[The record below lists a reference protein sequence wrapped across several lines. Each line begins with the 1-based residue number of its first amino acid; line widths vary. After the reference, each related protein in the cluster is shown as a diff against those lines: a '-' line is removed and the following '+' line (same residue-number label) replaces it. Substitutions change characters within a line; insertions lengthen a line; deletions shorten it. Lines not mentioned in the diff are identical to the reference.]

1 MAVLPL
7 FPLSVVLFPGAFLPL
22 HVFEPRY
29 RKMLVD
35 VVEGGHR
42 FVILPPGPGESPPA
56 PGTIGTVARVR
67 AVQPLADGRSNIVV
81 SGDERVTLSRVLEA
95 TTPYLMGDAE
105 GLPDLPDTQVPTTT
119 EVTRLRELGE
129 RYAGELATLETT
141 SGEREPEWSDDP
153 GLLSFQ
159 IAALAE
165 WEEVAQRRFLEIRS
179 ATERVTRL
187 LASLPSL
194 IADAAGRAKIHQRAT
209 QNGTG
214 HR

>member
-1 MAVLPL
+1 MAVVPL

-29 RKMLVD
+29 RTLLVD

-42 FVILPPGPGESPPA
+42 FSILPPGPDETPPT
-56 PGTIGTVARVR
+56 PGTIGTVARIR
-67 AVQPLADGRSNIVV
+67 AVQPLSDGRSNIVV
-81 SGDERVTLSRVLEA
+81 SGDDRVTLTRVLEGSK
-95 TTPYLMGDAE
+95 PYLLGE
-105 GLPDLPDTQVPTTT
+105 VEPLPDVADTQVPSTT
-119 EVTRLRELGE
+119 EMTKLRQLGE
-129 RYAGELATLETT
+129 RYAAELATMET
-141 SGEREPEWSDDP
+141 GEREPEWSDDP

-159 IAALAE
+159 VAALLE
-165 WEEVAQRRFLEIRS
+165 WEPPVQRRFLAVRS

-187 LASLPSL
+187 LATLPGM
-194 IADAAGRAKIHQRAT
+194 IADAAARARIHQRAS

>member
-1 MAVLPL
+1 MAALPL

-42 FVILPPGPGESPPA
+42 FLILPAGPDDGPPTT
-56 PGTIGTVARVR
+56 GTIGTVARVR
-67 AVQPLADGRSNIVV
+67 AVQPLADGCSNIVV
-81 SGDERVTLSRVLEA
+81 SGEERVTLTNVLGG
-95 TTPYLMGDAE
+95 TTPYLLGEAE
-105 GLPDLPDTQVPTTT
+105 QLPDLTDTQIPSPG

-129 RYAGELATLETT
+129 RYAGELAIMET
-141 SGEREPEWSDDP
+141 GEREPEWSDDP

-159 IAALAE
+159 IAALAQ
-165 WEEVAQRRFLEIRS
+165 WEFPAQRRFLAVRS

-187 LASLPSL
+187 LATLPAL
-194 IADAAGRAKIHQRAT
+194 IVDAAGRARIHQRAS

>member
-29 RKMLVD
+29 RKLLVD

-42 FVILPPGPGESPPA
+42 FLILPPGPDDGPPI

-81 SGDERVTLSRVLEA
+81 SGDERVTLTNVLSG
-95 TTPYLMGDAE
+95 TTPYLAGEAE
-105 GLPDLPDTQVPTTT
+105 ELPDLSDTQIPSPN

-129 RYAGELATLETT
+129 RYVGELATLET
-141 SGEREPEWSDDP
+141 GEREPEWSDDP

-159 IAALAE
+159 IAALAD
-165 WEEVAQRRFLEIRS
+165 WEFPAQRRFLAVRS

-187 LASLPSL
+187 LAALPAL
-194 IADAAGRAKIHQRAT
+194 IADATGRAKVHQRASHK
-209 QNGTG
+209 GTG
-214 HR
+214 HH

>member
-1 MAVLPL
+1 
-7 FPLSVVLFPGAFLPL
+7 
-22 HVFEPRY
+22 VFEPRY

-42 FVILPPGPGESPPA
+42 FVILPPGPGDGPPV

-81 SGDERVTLSRVLEA
+81 SGDERVTLTHVIEAA
-95 TTPYLMGDAE
+95 TTPYLLGEAE
-105 GLPDLPDTQVPTTT
+105 GLPDLPDTQIPSSA
-119 EVTRLRELGE
+119 EVTRLRDLGE
-129 RYAGELATLETT
+129 RYAGELATLETVA
-141 SGEREPEWSDDP
+141 GEREPEWSDDP
-153 GLLSFQ
+153 ALLSFQ

-165 WEEVAQRRFLEIRS
+165 WEVAAQRRFLEIRS
-179 ATERVTRL
+179 TMERVTRL

-194 IADAAGRAKIHQRAT
+194 IADVAGRARIHQRAT
-209 QNGTG
+209 HNGTG